1 MTVAEQSQTPFDLIG
16 GAKIVRQITDCFY
29 DLMEADPAYAQ
40 LRDLHAEDLA
50 PMRVSLAGFLNAWL
64 GGPSDWFVEHP
75 GVCMMSAHAR
85 LPITRET
92 ADQWADAMRRAI
104 TASSVEPVIAGKM
117 AEALGAMAQ
126 GMAPN
131 PGQAM

>member
-1 MTVAEQSQTPFDLIG
+1 MHE
-16 GAKIVRQITDCFY
+16 KIWMILLADEVYDFY
-29 DLMEADPAYAQ
+29 TNIIE
-40 LRDLHAEDLA
+40 
-50 PMRVSLAGFLNAWL
+50 SLAGFLNAWL

-104 TASSVEPVIAGKM
+104 TASPVEPVIAGKM

>member
-16 GAKIVRQITDCFY
+16 GTKIVRQITDRFY
-29 DLMEADPAYAQ
+29 DLMEADPAYTQ

-50 PMRVSLAGFLNAWL
+50 PMRASLAGFLNAWL
-64 GGPSDWFVEHP
+64 GGPRDWFVEHP

-85 LPITRET
+85 LPITRQT

-104 TASSVEPVIAGKM
+104 MASPMEPLIANKM
-117 AEALGAMAQ
+117 AEALSTMAQ
-126 GMAPN
+126 GMARN
-131 PGQAM
+131 PEQAM

>member
-1 MTVAEQSQTPFDLIG
+1 
-16 GAKIVRQITDCFY
+16 
-29 DLMEADPAYAQ
+29 
-40 LRDLHAEDLA
+40 
-50 PMRVSLAGFLNAWL
+50 MRVSLAGFLNAWL

-104 TASSVEPVIAGKM
+104 TASPVEPVIAGKM
-117 AEALGAMAQ
+117 AEALSTMAQ
-126 GMAPN
+126 GMARN